1 MDKQKINMA
10 DTKDKIT
17 LTVRRDVARKARSLS
32 RARRQTVSHM
42 FEEWVLRMSDTE
54 DPLLALAGL
63 WKDRDITLEEIRR
76 KAWAMPM

>member
-1 MDKQKINMA
+1 MGKHLRKMA
-10 DTKDKIT
+10 DTKDKLT

-32 RARRQTVSHM
+32 RARKQTVSRM

-54 DPLLALAGL
+54 DPLLAMAGL

>member
-1 MDKQKINMA
+1 MA

-32 RARRQTVSHM
+32 RARKQTVSHM

-54 DPLLALAGL
+54 DPLLAL
-63 WKDRDITLEEIRR
+63 
-76 KAWAMPM
+76 